1 MRRATVGPKR
11 LVRTVDGSS
20 FEPTRFALEPVGVT
34 LGAWVRGLDL
44 GLPLD
49 DRLRVE
55 LETAW
60 AEWKVLFF
68 ADQDI
73 SAANFAD
80 FVGNWGTITD
90 DHLLMSTAE
99 DPVDNVV
106 TFTRDAT
113 TAGLENGW
121 HSDGTFR
128 RMPAAG
134 TLLGAIEVPPVG
146 GDTLFADMAAAFD
159 NLPAEVKERL
169 IGLRARHDWSLGG
182 YADKYGDRLEALR
195 REVPPVEHPVVIEHP
210 RTGRATL
217 FVNPMFTD
225 RIVGLDDSRTADALL
240 ELLCHQITAPEVQV
254 RLRWKPGTVAFWDN
268 IAVQHYGV
276 SDYHPQ
282 RRVMTRATFFAPKA
296 WDLTPW
302 QG

>member
-11 LVRTVDGSS
+11 MMRTADGSS
-20 FEPTRFALEPVGVT
+20 FQPTRFALDPVGTT
-34 LGAWVRGLDL
+34 LGAWVRGLDI
-44 GLPLD
+44 GQSLD
-49 DRLRVE
+49 GGVGVE
-55 LETAW
+55 LESAW

-68 ADQDI
+68 ADQRI
-73 SAANFAD
+73 SAAHFAD
-80 FVGNWGTITD
+80 FVGYWGTITD
-90 DHLLMSTAE
+90 DHLLMTTAK
-99 DPVDNVV
+99 DPTDNVV

-113 TAGLENGW
+113 TVGLENGW

-128 RMPAAG
+128 RMPTSG
-134 TLLGAIEVPPVG
+134 TLLGAVEVPPIG

-159 NLPAEVKERL
+159 NLPADVKERL
-169 IGLRARHDWSLGG
+169 VGLRARHDWSLGG

-195 REVPPVEHPVVIEHP
+195 LEVPPVEHPVVIEHP

-225 RIVGLDDSRTADALL
+225 RILGLDRKEADELL
-240 ELLCHQITAPEVQV
+240 ELLCHQVTAPEVQV
-254 RLRWKPGTVAFWDN
+254 RLHWKPGTVAFWDN

-282 RRVMTRATFFAPKA
+282 RRVMTRATFFAPQV
-296 WDLTPW
+296 WDLAPW
-302 QG
+302 RG